1 MLCEDNFILIHKGAC
16 AAITQ
21 LHSEKIDGFYSV
33 LDVSNKFISICVSAP
48 TLYETQLHVLHFLK
62 WKPRR
67 GSKERI

>member
-21 LHSEKIDGFYSV
+21 LHPEKIDGFYSV

-48 TLYETQLHVLHFLK
+48 TL
-62 WKPRR
+62 
-67 GSKERI
+67 